1 MATGNSRIIC
11 GTEKEWGD
19 GIYAGSNP
27 IVLRRTNF
35 KVEPSRPE
43 LTSGEMRSDPF
54 RAPSRLGSTE
64 IKGEFG
70 FEPIP
75 GHHDDIL
82 AAMLHN
88 EWGSDNKLMAG
99 SDFRPRS
106 LFLEHRTLGKHILYR
121 GVVMEKLSLTFS
133 PDELVKAAGNFL
145 AKDRTE
151 PGEGSIPETNM
162 PPASTDVAPV
172 SWDGEFMVGGID
184 SDIESK
190 LKSNIMTSLTLD
202 IARTINLR
210 KVLGSKDPTAAVAS
224 KFEVTGSMTMRP
236 TDAEGKNLWEKFH
249 DESHIS
255 LKVTIYG
262 GEPGSNR
269 KFYTFDL
276 PKLLLT
282 NAPEDLSDPEDLLIE
297 IPFVAEV
304 GPEGVPLIITKSA

>member
-19 GIYAGSNP
+19 GGAIKQSDGSVTKP
-27 IVLRRTNF
+27 KAVVLRRTNF

-54 RAPSRLGSTE
+54 RAPSRLGATE

-75 GHHDDIL
+75 GDHDTMFAAIL
-82 AAMLHN
+82 H
-88 EWGSDNKLMAG
+88 SDWAG
-99 SDFRPRS
+99 NTLEAGKDFTPRS
-106 LFLEHRTLGKHILYR
+106 LFLEHQTLGQHILYK

-133 PDELVKAAGNFL
+133 PDELVKATGNFL
-145 AKDRTE
+145 AKNREELDESSVEET
-151 PGEGSIPETNM
+151 SIA
-162 PPASTDVAPV
+162 PASMDIAPV
-172 SWDGEFMVGGID
+172 SWDGIFKVDGVA
-184 SDIESK
+184 SS
-190 LKSNIMTSLTLD
+190 IMTSLTLD

-210 KVLGSKDPTAAVAS
+210 NVLGSKEPTAAVAS
-224 KFEVTGSMTMRP
+224 KFELTGSMTMRP
-236 TDAEGKNLWEKFH
+236 ADTKLWQKFH
-249 DESHIS
+249 NESHIS
-255 LKVTIYG
+255 LEVTIYG
-262 GEPGSNR
+262 VPNTKS
-269 KFYTFDL
+269 YTFSL

-304 GPEGVPLIITKSA
+304 DPVSGVPLIITRG

>member
-11 GTEKEWGD
+11 GKEEKWGE
-19 GIYAGSNP
+19 GVYAGSNP
-27 IVLRRTNF
+27 IILRRTNF

-75 GHHDDIL
+75 GDHNDIF
-82 AAMLHN
+82 AAMLHS
-88 EWGSDNKLMAG
+88 EWQGNVLKAG
-99 SDFRPRS
+99 SDFEPRS
-106 LFLEHRTLGKHILYR
+106 LFLEHRTLGKDILYR

-151 PGEGSIPETNM
+151 PDGGSVLETNI

-172 SWDGEFMVGGID
+172 SWDGVFKVDGVA
-184 SDIESK
+184 
-190 LKSNIMTSLTLD
+190 SNIMTSLTLD

-236 TDAEGKNLWEKFH
+236 EDTKLWEKFH
-249 DESHIS
+249 DESHMG
-255 LKVTIYG
+255 LEVTIYG
-262 GEPGSNR
+262 GEPGPNR
-269 KFYTFDL
+269 KSYTFSL

-304 GPEGVPLIITKSA
+304 GPDGVPLIITKSA